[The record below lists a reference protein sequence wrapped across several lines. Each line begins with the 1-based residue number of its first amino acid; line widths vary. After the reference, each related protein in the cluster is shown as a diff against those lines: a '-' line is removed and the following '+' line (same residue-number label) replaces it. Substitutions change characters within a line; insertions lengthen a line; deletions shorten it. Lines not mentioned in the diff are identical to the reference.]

1 MMKMKRLPFV
11 IVAVMLVAPSFLV
24 HASPVGDEAGET
36 GQEGEISAKE
46 EVIYANLLADGQ
58 LDEVFVVNTLHV
70 SEAGMITDYGRYSS
84 LKNLTNEA
92 EMKQSGDEV
101 RFAASEGSAYY
112 QGNLKDRLELP
123 WDFSLSYEL
132 DGEEMTVD
140 ELAGANGRLQIT
152 IDTSRNE
159 DVDPSFF
166 ENYLLQIALTF
177 EEGTYETLETSDG
190 VIANAGKDKQVT
202 FTVMPGEE
210 KELSLSAAVT
220 DFEFS
225 GIDITAVPPAMAI
238 EAPGAD
244 EIAGEFSS
252 LTAGVK
258 EMDDGVGELKQGI
271 SQLNDGLRSL
281 ENGSAEYKKGI
292 DEMTG
297 SSAELVKASSTIEQ
311 ALKEVS
317 QSLQLT
323 EEMDVGDLQ
332 QLPDG
337 LFQLADALKET
348 SQGLVQLREQYATA
362 YNQVNEAMN
371 GISGQQ
377 VSQEQ
382 IEQLYASGADR
393 DVIDRLVE
401 AYSAAQKAKAT
412 YEAAKQG
419 FDAVDSILEEV
430 SAGTKEM
437 ANRLTAIADGL
448 NKSLSGMDGLDS
460 FSQLQEGLSAL
471 AVNYS
476 EFHQGLV
483 SYTGGV
489 GQLSAAY
496 SELHHGIGEVTEGSG
511 ELATGADALH
521 NGTGK
526 LHEATSGLP
535 EQMQEEID
543 AMISDYD
550 KSDFDPVSFV
560 SEKNH
565 NVETVQ
571 FVIKTA
577 GVEIEEPEEAP
588 AEREEEKSF
597 WTKLRELF
605 SRE

>member
-1 MMKMKRLPFV
+1 MKMKRLPFV
-11 IVAVMLVAPSFLV
+11 VLAVMLIVPSFLV
-24 HASPVGDEAGET
+24 HAAPAVDEAGET
-36 GQEGEISAKE
+36 GQAGELSAKE
-46 EVIYANLLADGQ
+46 EVIYANLHGDGQ
-58 LDEVFVVNTLHV
+58 LDEIFVVNTLHV
-70 SEAGMITDYGRYSS
+70 SEAGMITDYGPYSS

-101 RFAASEGSAYY
+101 RFEAAEGTAYY
-112 QGNLKDRLELP
+112 QGNLGDRLELP
-123 WDFSLSYEL
+123 WNFSIFYEL
-132 DGEEMTVD
+132 DGEEMAAD
-140 ELAGANGRLQIT
+140 ELAGADGRLQIT

-177 EEGTYETLETSDG
+177 EEDTYETLETSDG
-190 VIANAGKDKQVT
+190 MIANAGKDKQVT

-210 KELSLSAAVT
+210 KELRLSADVT

-244 EIAGEFSS
+244 EIAGEFNS
-252 LTAGVK
+252 LTDGVK
-258 EMDDGVGELKQGI
+258 EIDDGVGELKKGM

-281 ENGSAEYKKGI
+281 ENGSAEYKKGL
-292 DEMTG
+292 DEMAG

-311 ALKEVS
+311 ALNEVS

-323 EEMDVGDLQ
+323 EEMNVGDLQ

-337 LFQLADALKET
+337 LVQLADALHET
-348 SQGLVQLREQYATA
+348 SQGLAQLRTQYAAA
-362 YNQVNEAMN
+362 YKQVNEAMN
-371 GISGQQ
+371 GIADQP

-393 DVIDRLVE
+393 DVVDQLVD
-401 AYSAAQKAKAT
+401 AYSAAQKAKVT
-412 YEAAKQG
+412 YSAAKQG
-419 FDAVDSILEEV
+419 FDAVDSILKEV

-437 ANRLTAIADGL
+437 ANSLTALADGL
-448 NKSLSGMDGLDS
+448 TSSLAQVDGLGS

-471 AVNYS
+471 AANYS

-483 SYTGGV
+483 RYTGGA

-496 SELHHGIGEVTEGSG
+496 SELHHGIGEATEGSG
-511 ELATGADALH
+511 ELAAGADALH

-526 LHEATSGLP
+526 LHEATSSLP

-565 NVETVQ
+565 NVDTVQ

-577 GVEIEEPEEAP
+577 GVEKEEPEEAP
-588 AEREEEKSF
+588 VEREEEKSF

>member
-1 MMKMKRLPFV
+1 MKMKRLPFV